1 MIKNITID
9 NSLYILILKVSCF
22 DLKDIDYVWEV
33 FSMRG
38 WNPFAKVDM
47 EIGSFLKASPF
58 NKEYKPKEQVED
70 TDNEDCKS
78 QRLKHNC
85 PEDH

>member
-1 MIKNITID
+1 MK
-9 NSLYILILKVSCF
+9 
-22 DLKDIDYVWEV
+22 
-33 FSMRG
+33 G
-38 WNPFAKVDM
+38 WNPFSKIDM

-70 TDNEDCKS
+70 IDNENCKN

-85 PEDH
+85 LEDH